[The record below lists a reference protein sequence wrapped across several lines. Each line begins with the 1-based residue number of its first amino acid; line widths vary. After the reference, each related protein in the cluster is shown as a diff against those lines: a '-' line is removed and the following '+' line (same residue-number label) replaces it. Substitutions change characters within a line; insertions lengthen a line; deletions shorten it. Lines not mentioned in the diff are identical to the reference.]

1 MSSGRH
7 ILAGKKGGGLA
18 GRGQRLDF
26 VFFQGFPGKGVAK
39 KKKKRKMGGK
49 CFTGPR
55 ILWLI
60 SVGC

>member
-26 VFFQGFPGKGVAK
+26 VFFQGFPGKGVGK
-39 KKKKRKMGGK
+39 KKKKEKWEENASLGRAFFG
-49 CFTGPR
+49 
-55 ILWLI
+55 
-60 SVGC
+60 